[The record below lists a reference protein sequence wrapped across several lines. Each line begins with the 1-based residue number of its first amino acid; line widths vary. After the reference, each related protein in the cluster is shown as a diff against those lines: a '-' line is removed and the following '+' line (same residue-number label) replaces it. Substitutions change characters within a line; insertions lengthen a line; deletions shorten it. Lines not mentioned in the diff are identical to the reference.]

1 MQLAGGK
8 IERLACREIN
18 ARLRLVVAGDFGA
31 EDRVPAEAVAPRE
44 IGHQRDIAV
53 RDRRE
58 QEFRSQS
65 LQPGSDVRPCVEPV
79 PGEDQAWRIVPR
91 RACRTRSGAGCVPD
105 CGDAARRAWR
115 RAPPGSYSSIAG
127 WYSPRQA
134 SANADQSR
142 SKPRGASTA
151 RASRATPVRQST
163 RVPNTSKNNA
173 LGFAGTLYPSRFA
186 VLGLKRATRVEV
198 NRGDGPRAL
207 PLAGWLWH
215 NARRFG
221 PLFKVPHACCR
232 SSVVEHSLGKGE
244 VDSSILSGSTIK
256 SSQHQTT

>member
-1 MQLAGGK
+1 MRSRFRRCTTSSRAKGW
-8 IERLACREIN
+8 RP
-18 ARLRLVVAGDFGA
+18 AR
-31 EDRVPAEAVAPRE
+31 
-44 IGHQRDIAV
+44 I
-53 RDRRE
+53 
-58 QEFRSQS
+58 
-65 LQPGSDVRPCVEPV
+65 
-79 PGEDQAWRIVPR
+79 
-91 RACRTRSGAGCVPD
+91 
-105 CGDAARRAWR
+105 
-115 RAPPGSYSSIAG
+115 SSIPG

-142 SKPRGASTA
+142 SKPRGPSTA
-151 RASRATPVRQST
+151 RASPATPERQST

-221 PLFKVPHACCR
+221 PLFKVPRACCR

-244 VDSSILSGSTIK
+244 VDSSILSGSTIAPPK
-256 SSQHQTT
+256 TKQKQCYSQRGQVGPHLGPHRTHLRCSPASLHIANIARELACLIASRQAGPPFLLSAGEGDARRKYAVLLRLTLSGADSIRN